1 MLCQTPAPRSLPNPH
16 AFSLSPTQQWEL
28 TGTRDGDPLLPE
40 NLFYSVK
47 KRRWEEHDTIARGTC
62 LPPWPSCYQP
72 TPLECVCS
80 QHLSVHAQCI
90 VCVLSP
96 VPEQVGF
103 RYNLGPTSNPPF
115 SGKKFRHHFIGHHGS
130 NHWDLIAIN
139 VFVLM
144 TEAVVNLI
152 CPWTLFQL
160 TLCFARTLSKL
171 QNT

>member
-1 MLCQTPAPRSLPNPH
+1 MPSHLVLHSSGSWQELGVETL
-16 AFSLSPTQQWEL
+16 FSQKTC
-28 TGTRDGDPLLPE
+28 
-40 NLFYSVK
+40 FYSVK
-47 KRRWEEHDTIARGTC
+47 KRRWEEHDTIARATC
-62 LPPWPSCYQP
+62 LPPWSSCYQP

-144 TEAVVNLI
+144 TEAMVNLI
-152 CPWTLFQL
+152 CPWALFQL